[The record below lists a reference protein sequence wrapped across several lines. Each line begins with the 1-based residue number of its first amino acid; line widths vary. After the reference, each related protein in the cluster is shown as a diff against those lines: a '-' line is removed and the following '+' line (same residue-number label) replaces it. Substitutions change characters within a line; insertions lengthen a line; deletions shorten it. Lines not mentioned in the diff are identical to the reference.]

1 MWKDNTFKVKLDQ
14 TWGWVLTR
22 TRSVFIDI
30 ERFYRCI
37 HVHVRYNEIL
47 CHKGENLI
55 NVQEWR
61 DLQDWLLLRF
71 NVFFIV
77 KKSNKYM
84 FMSLYIFIHQILWL
98 NALKM
103 ITKSCA
109 RYIFTRKKNIN
120 LIDEKRH
127 LFKFTTEYFM

>member
-47 CHKGENLI
+47 CHKRENLI

-61 DLQDWLLLRF
+61 DLRDWLLLRF
-71 NVFFIV
+71 NVFLLFKNPTNICLC
-77 KKSNKYM
+77 
-84 FMSLYIFIHQILWL
+84 LYIFLYTKYYDWMHLKWL
-98 NALKM
+98 QN
-103 ITKSCA
+103 
-109 RYIFTRKKNIN
+109 RVRGIFQRKKNISM
-120 LIDEKRH
+120 IDEKRH